1 MVHPVA
7 SMSAPVAYVRAR
19 LPELSNQIFEL
30 KSRVSILHGLF
41 FTISLCTKGP
51 QIMIKAVLFDLD
63 GTLAD
68 SLIDLADGV
77 NRAIALKGFPTH
89 EVEAFKYFVGDGIP
103 KMIER
108 ALPPEH
114 RTEDDINE
122 IKEIFLPYYAV
133 HYADNTYAY
142 EGMPELVNILK
153 AQGFIIAVVTNKEQH
168 MANEVVKSLYGDLF
182 DLIFGKRD
190 GIPAKPDP
198 TAALMAMEELGVKPE
213 ECVFIGD
220 SGMDVATAVN
230 SGAVPVGELWGFRKK
245 DELLENGAKY
255 IISKPQELLAIIEEL
270 NK

>member
-1 MVHPVA
+1 
-7 SMSAPVAYVRAR
+7 
-19 LPELSNQIFEL
+19 
-30 KSRVSILHGLF
+30 
-41 FTISLCTKGP
+41 
-51 QIMIKAVLFDLD
+51 MIKAVLFDLD

-77 NRAIALKGFPTH
+77 NRAIASKGFPTH
-89 EVEAFKYFVGDGIP
+89 DVEAFKYFVGDGIP

-108 ALPPEH
+108 ALPKSN
-114 RTEDDINE
+114 RDTDTINE
-122 IKEIFLPYYAV
+122 IKDIFLPYYAI

-142 EGMPELVNILK
+142 EGMPELVNTLK
-153 AQGFIIAVVTNKEQH
+153 TQGFIVAVVTNKEQH
-168 MANEVVKSLYGDLF
+168 IANEVVKSLYGDVF

-198 TAALMAMEELGVKPE
+198 TAALMAMEELGVTPQ

-230 SGAVPVGELWGFRKK
+230 SGAVPVGELWGFRKE

-255 IISKPQELLAIIEEL
+255 IISKPSELLDIIKEL

>member
-1 MVHPVA
+1 
-7 SMSAPVAYVRAR
+7 
-19 LPELSNQIFEL
+19 
-30 KSRVSILHGLF
+30 
-41 FTISLCTKGP
+41 
-51 QIMIKAVLFDLD
+51 MIKAVLFDLD

-77 NRAIALKGFPTH
+77 NRAIAQKGFPTH
-89 EVEAFKYFVGDGIP
+89 PVEAFKYFVGDGIP

-108 ALPPEH
+108 ALPESN
-114 RTEDDINE
+114 RDTNTVNE
-122 IKEIFLPYYAV
+122 IKDIFLPYYAI

-142 EGMPELVNILK
+142 EGMPELVNTLK
-153 AQGFIIAVVTNKEQH
+153 NQGFIVAVVTNKEQH
-168 MANEVVKSLYGDLF
+168 MANEVVTSLYGNVF

-230 SGAVPVGELWGFRKK
+230 SGAVPVGEIWGFRKE
-245 DELLENGAKY
+245 DELVANGAKY
-255 IISKPQELLAIIEEL
+255 IISKPTELLHIIKEL
-270 NK
+270 NR

>member
-1 MVHPVA
+1 
-7 SMSAPVAYVRAR
+7 
-19 LPELSNQIFEL
+19 
-30 KSRVSILHGLF
+30 
-41 FTISLCTKGP
+41 
-51 QIMIKAVLFDLD
+51 MIKAVLFDLD

-77 NRAIALKGFPTH
+77 NRAISSKGFPTH

-108 ALPPEH
+108 ALPADC
-114 RTEDDINE
+114 RNTEMVNE
-122 IKEIFLPYYAV
+122 IKDIFLPYYAV

-142 EGMPELVNILK
+142 SGMPELVDTLK
-153 AQGFIIAVVTNKEQH
+153 NQGFIVAVVTNKEQD
-168 MANEVVKSLYGDLF
+168 MANEVVTSLYGNVF

-213 ECVFIGD
+213 ECVFLGD

-230 SGAVPVGELWGFRKK
+230 SGAVPIGELWGFRKE
-245 DELLENGAKY
+245 DELLANGAKY
-255 IISKPQELLAIIEEL
+255 IISKPQELLDIIKEL

>member
-1 MVHPVA
+1 
-7 SMSAPVAYVRAR
+7 
-19 LPELSNQIFEL
+19 
-30 KSRVSILHGLF
+30 
-41 FTISLCTKGP
+41 
-51 QIMIKAVLFDLD
+51 MIKAVLFDLD

-77 NRAIALKGFPTH
+77 NRAIAQKGFPTH
-89 EVEAFKYFVGDGIP
+89 PVEAFKYFVGDGIP

-108 ALPPEH
+108 ALPESN
-114 RTEDDINE
+114 RDADTVNE
-122 IKEIFLPYYAV
+122 IKDIFLPYYAV

-142 EGMPELVNILK
+142 EGMPELVNTLK
-153 AQGFIIAVVTNKEQH
+153 QQGFIVAVVTNKEQN
-168 MANEVVKSLYGDLF
+168 MANEVVLSLYGNVF

-198 TAALMAMEELGVKPE
+198 TAALMAMEELGVTPQ

-230 SGAVPVGELWGFRKK
+230 SGAVPVGELWGFRKE
-245 DELLENGAKY
+245 DELLANGAKY
-255 IISKPQELLAIIEEL
+255 IISKPSELLDVIKEL

>member
-1 MVHPVA
+1 
-7 SMSAPVAYVRAR
+7 
-19 LPELSNQIFEL
+19 
-30 KSRVSILHGLF
+30 
-41 FTISLCTKGP
+41 
-51 QIMIKAVLFDLD
+51 MIKAVLFDLD

-77 NRAIALKGFPTH
+77 NRAVSQFGYPTH
-89 EVEAFKYFVGDGIP
+89 DVEAFKYFVGDGIP

-108 ALPPEH
+108 ALPEGH
-114 RTEDDINE
+114 RDADTVNK
-122 IKEIFLPYYAV
+122 IKDIFLPYYAI

-142 EGMPELVNILK
+142 HGMPELVNMLK
-153 AQGFIIAVVTNKEQH
+153 AKGFIVAVVTNKEQN
-168 MANEVVKSLYGDLF
+168 MANEVVTSLYGDVF

-198 TAALMAMEELGVKPE
+198 TAALMAMEELGVKPH

-230 SGAVPVGELWGFRKK
+230 SGAVPVGELWGFRKE

-255 IISKPQELLAIIEEL
+255 IINTPQELLTIIEEL

>member
-1 MVHPVA
+1 
-7 SMSAPVAYVRAR
+7 
-19 LPELSNQIFEL
+19 
-30 KSRVSILHGLF
+30 
-41 FTISLCTKGP
+41 
-51 QIMIKAVLFDLD
+51 MIKAVLFDLD

-77 NRAIALKGFPTH
+77 NHAIASKGFPTH
-89 EVEAFKYFVGDGIP
+89 EVEAFKYFVGDGST

-108 ALPPEH
+108 ALPESN
-114 RTEDDINE
+114 RDAATINE
-122 IKEIFLPYYAV
+122 IKDIFLPYYAI

-142 EGMPELVNILK
+142 KGMPELVNTLK
-153 AQGFIIAVVTNKEQH
+153 SQGFIVAVVTNKEQH
-168 MANEVVKSLYGDLF
+168 MANEVVKSLYGDVF

-198 TAALMAMEELGVKPE
+198 TAALMAMEELGVTPE

-230 SGAVPVGELWGFRKK
+230 SGAVPVGELWGFRKE
-245 DELLENGAKY
+245 DELLANGAKY
-255 IISKPQELLAIIEEL
+255 IINKPHELLDIIKEL

>member
-1 MVHPVA
+1 
-7 SMSAPVAYVRAR
+7 
-19 LPELSNQIFEL
+19 
-30 KSRVSILHGLF
+30 
-41 FTISLCTKGP
+41 
-51 QIMIKAVLFDLD
+51 MIKAVLFDLD

-77 NRAIALKGFPTH
+77 NRAIASKGFPTH

-108 ALPPEH
+108 ALPESN
-114 RTEDDINE
+114 RDAATINE
-122 IKEIFLPYYAV
+122 IKDIFLPYYAI

-142 EGMPELVNILK
+142 AGMPELVNTLK
-153 AQGFIIAVVTNKEQH
+153 SQGFIVAVVTNKEQH
-168 MANEVVKSLYGDLF
+168 MANEVVKSLYGDVF

-198 TAALMAMEELGVKPE
+198 TAALMAMEELGVTPE

-230 SGAVPVGELWGFRKK
+230 SGAVPVGELWGFRKE

-255 IISKPQELLAIIEEL
+255 IIRQPQELLDIIKEL

>member
-1 MVHPVA
+1 
-7 SMSAPVAYVRAR
+7 
-19 LPELSNQIFEL
+19 
-30 KSRVSILHGLF
+30 
-41 FTISLCTKGP
+41 
-51 QIMIKAVLFDLD
+51 MIKAVLFDLD

-77 NRAIALKGFPTH
+77 NRAIASKGFPSH

-108 ALPPEH
+108 ALPEAN
-114 RTEDDINE
+114 RDADTVNE
-122 IKEIFLPYYAV
+122 IKDIFLPYYAI

-142 EGMPELVNILK
+142 EGMPELVNVLK
-153 AQGFIIAVVTNKEQH
+153 TQGFIVAVVTNKEQH
-168 MANEVVKSLYGDLF
+168 MANEVVTSLYGDVF
-182 DLIFGKRD
+182 DLVFGKRD

-230 SGAVPVGELWGFRKK
+230 SGAVPVGELWGFRKE

-255 IISKPQELLAIIEEL
+255 IISKPHELLDVIKEL

>member
-1 MVHPVA
+1 
-7 SMSAPVAYVRAR
+7 
-19 LPELSNQIFEL
+19 
-30 KSRVSILHGLF
+30 
-41 FTISLCTKGP
+41 
-51 QIMIKAVLFDLD
+51 MIRAVLFDLD

-77 NRAIALKGFPTH
+77 NRAMEQKGYPAH
-89 EVEAFKYFVGDGIP
+89 EVDAFKYFVGDGIP

-114 RTEDDINE
+114 RTSDEVNE
-122 IKEIFLPYYAV
+122 IKDIFLSYYSI

-142 EGMPELVNILK
+142 DGMPELVSALK
-153 AQGFIIAVVTNKEQH
+153 SKGFIVAVVTNKEQA
-168 MANEVVKSLYGDLF
+168 MANEVVTSLYGDVF

-198 TAALMAMEELGVKPE
+198 TAALLAMKELGVKPS

-230 SGAVPVGELWGFRKK
+230 SGAVPVGELWGFRKE
-245 DELLENGAKY
+245 DELLANGAKY
-255 IISKPQELLAIIEEL
+255 IISKPHELLDIIEEL

>member
-1 MVHPVA
+1 M
-7 SMSAPVAYVRAR
+7 
-19 LPELSNQIFEL
+19 
-30 KSRVSILHGLF
+30 KTG
-41 FTISLCTKGP
+41 
-51 QIMIKAVLFDLD
+51 VLFDLD

-77 NRAIALKGFPTH
+77 NRAIKSKGFPTH
-89 EVEAFKYFVGDGIP
+89 DVEAFKYFVGDGIP

-108 ALPPEH
+108 ALPENH
-114 RTEDDINE
+114 RDADTINE
-122 IKEIFLPYYAV
+122 IKNIFLPYYAI

-142 EGMPELVNILK
+142 EGMPELVNTLK
-153 AQGFIIAVVTNKEQH
+153 EQGFIVAVVTNKEQN
-168 MANEVVKSLYGDLF
+168 MANEVVTSLYGEVF
-182 DLIFGKRD
+182 DLIFGKRE

-198 TAALMAMEELGVKPE
+198 TAALMAMEQLGVKPE

-245 DELLENGAKY
+245 DELLDNGAKY
-255 IISKPQELLAIIEEL
+255 IISKPLELLKIIEEL

>member
-1 MVHPVA
+1 
-7 SMSAPVAYVRAR
+7 
-19 LPELSNQIFEL
+19 
-30 KSRVSILHGLF
+30 
-41 FTISLCTKGP
+41 
-51 QIMIKAVLFDLD
+51 MIKAVLFDLD

-77 NRAIALKGFPTH
+77 NRAIASKGFPTH
-89 EVEAFKYFVGDGIP
+89 PVEAFKYFVGDGIP

-108 ALPPEH
+108 ALPEGN
-114 RTEDDINE
+114 RDADTIEE
-122 IKEIFLPYYAV
+122 IKGLFMPYYAI

-142 EGMPELVNILK
+142 NGMPELVNTLK
-153 AQGFIIAVVTNKEQH
+153 NKGFIVAVVTNKEQN
-168 MANEVVKSLYGDLF
+168 MANEVVTSLYGNVF

-198 TAALMAMEELGVKPE
+198 TAALMAMNELGVKPD

-230 SGAVPVGELWGFRKK
+230 SGAVPIGELWGFRKE
-245 DELLENGAKY
+245 DELRANGAKY
-255 IISKPQELLAIIEEL
+255 IISKPCELLDIIEEL

>member
-1 MVHPVA
+1 
-7 SMSAPVAYVRAR
+7 
-19 LPELSNQIFEL
+19 
-30 KSRVSILHGLF
+30 
-41 FTISLCTKGP
+41 
-51 QIMIKAVLFDLD
+51 MIKAVLFDLD

-77 NRAIALKGFPTH
+77 NRAIASKGFPTH

-108 ALPPEH
+108 ALP
-114 RTEDDINE
+114 EDNRDAATINE
-122 IKEIFLPYYAV
+122 IKDIFLPYYAI

-142 EGMPELVNILK
+142 EGMPELVNTLK
-153 AQGFIIAVVTNKEQH
+153 SQGFIVAVVTNKEQH
-168 MANEVVKSLYGDLF
+168 MANEVVKSLYGDVF

-198 TAALMAMEELGVKPE
+198 TAALMAMEKLGVTPE

-230 SGAVPVGELWGFRKK
+230 SGAVPVGEIWGFRKE
-245 DELLENGAKY
+245 DELLANGAKY
-255 IISKPQELLAIIEEL
+255 IISKPDELLDIIKEL

>member
-1 MVHPVA
+1 
-7 SMSAPVAYVRAR
+7 
-19 LPELSNQIFEL
+19 
-30 KSRVSILHGLF
+30 
-41 FTISLCTKGP
+41 
-51 QIMIKAVLFDLD
+51 MIKAVLFDLD

-77 NRAIALKGFPTH
+77 NRAIASKGFPTH

-108 ALPPEH
+108 ALPESN
-114 RTEDDINE
+114 RDAATINE
-122 IKEIFLPYYAV
+122 IKDIFLPYYAI

-142 EGMPELVNILK
+142 AGMPELVNTLK
-153 AQGFIIAVVTNKEQH
+153 SQEFIVAVVTNKEQH
-168 MANEVVKSLYGDLF
+168 MANEVVKSLYGDVF

-198 TAALMAMEELGVKPE
+198 TAALMAMKELGVTPE

-230 SGAVPVGELWGFRKK
+230 SGAVPVGELWGFRKE

-255 IISKPQELLAIIEEL
+255 IIRQPQELLDIIKEL

>member
-1 MVHPVA
+1 
-7 SMSAPVAYVRAR
+7 
-19 LPELSNQIFEL
+19 
-30 KSRVSILHGLF
+30 
-41 FTISLCTKGP
+41 
-51 QIMIKAVLFDLD
+51 MIKAVLFDLD

-77 NRAIALKGFPTH
+77 NRAIASKGFPTH

-108 ALPPEH
+108 ALPESN
-114 RTEDDINE
+114 RDAATINE
-122 IKEIFLPYYAV
+122 IKDIFLPYYAI

-142 EGMPELVNILK
+142 AGMPELVNTLK
-153 AQGFIIAVVTNKEQH
+153 SQGFIVAVVTNKEQH
-168 MANEVVKSLYGDLF
+168 MANEVVKSLYGDVF

-198 TAALMAMEELGVKPE
+198 TAALMAMKELGVTPE

-230 SGAVPVGELWGFRKK
+230 SGAVPVGELWGFRKE

-255 IISKPQELLAIIEEL
+255 IIRQPQELLDIIKEL

>member
-1 MVHPVA
+1 
-7 SMSAPVAYVRAR
+7 
-19 LPELSNQIFEL
+19 
-30 KSRVSILHGLF
+30 
-41 FTISLCTKGP
+41 
-51 QIMIKAVLFDLD
+51 MIKAVLFDLD

-77 NRAIALKGFPTH
+77 NRAISSKGFPTH
-89 EVEAFKYFVGDGIP
+89 NVEAFKYFVGDGIP

-108 ALPPEH
+108 ALPEDH
-114 RTEDDINE
+114 RDEDTVNE
-122 IKEIFLPYYAV
+122 IKDIFLPYYAV

-142 EGMPELVNILK
+142 SGMPELVNTLK
-153 AQGFIIAVVTNKEQH
+153 TQGFIVAVVTNKEQH
-168 MANEVVKSLYGDLF
+168 MANEVVTSLYGDIF

-198 TAALMAMEELGVKPE
+198 TAALMAMEELGVKPQ

-230 SGAVPVGELWGFRKK
+230 SGAVPVGELWGFRKE
-245 DELLENGAKY
+245 DELLANGAKY
-255 IISKPQELLAIIEEL
+255 IIKKPEELLEIIKEL